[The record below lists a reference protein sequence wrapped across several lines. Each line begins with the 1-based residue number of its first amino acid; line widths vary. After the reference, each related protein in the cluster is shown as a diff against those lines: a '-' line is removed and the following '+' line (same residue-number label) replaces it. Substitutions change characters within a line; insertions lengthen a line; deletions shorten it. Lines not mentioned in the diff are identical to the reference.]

1 VTGSY
6 TGKVPSESELVRRI
20 RDLEAELS
28 SLKDIPEQAVLDDM
42 SELIVRWKPDG
53 TRLYVN
59 SAYCRLFGTTRE
71 EVIGTTF
78 WPLITDEDREQVKAR
93 IATLNPE
100 CPANT
105 GQHRA
110 MGPDGQLIWMEWV
123 DRAIFDENRRI
134 VELQSVGRDITRRV
148 QLEEDARRL
157 ARGDAAARATA
168 AIAHDLRNVLQIMSG
183 VTAVLERGNFDKRDI
198 EDLQGALHAAKSLLT
213 RLDNVSRGRVVE
225 PVDIELGERVRKM
238 EGILSAMIG
247 ARIKLVLDLHGRPCR
262 IEGDPTQIDQVLLN
276 LVRNAADAMPGG
288 GTITIQT
295 AVARQPQ
302 LATGQWPSGVE
313 RCAVLRA
320 TDTGHGIEPALLPR
334 IFEARFTTKPN
345 GQGLG
350 LATVKTI
357 VEGHKGTI
365 SVESS
370 PAGTTFELAF
380 PLVV

>member
-1 VTGSY
+1 
-6 TGKVPSESELVRRI
+6 
-20 RDLEAELS
+20 
-28 SLKDIPEQAVLDDM
+28 
-42 SELIVRWKPDG
+42 
-53 TRLYVN
+53 
-59 SAYCRLFGTTRE
+59 
-71 EVIGTTF
+71 
-78 WPLITDEDREQVKAR
+78 
-93 IATLNPE
+93 
-100 CPANT
+100 
-105 GQHRA
+105 
-110 MGPDGQLIWMEWV
+110 MEWV
-123 DRAIFDENRRI
+123 DRAIFDENRQI

-157 ARGDAAARATA
+157 ARGDAASRATA
-168 AIAHDLRNVLQIMSG
+168 AIAHDLRNVLQIISG
-183 VTAVLERGNFDKRDI
+183 VTAVLERGNYDKRDI

-225 PVDIELGERVRKM
+225 PVDIELGQRVRKM

-247 ARIKLVLDLHGRPCR
+247 ARIKLLLDLHGRPCR

-276 LVRNAADAMPGG
+276 LVRNAADAMPEG

-320 TDTGHGIEPALLPR
+320 TDTGHGIEPVHLPR
-334 IFEARFTTKPN
+334 IFEVRFTTKPN

-350 LATVKTI
+350 LAIVKTI

-370 PAGTTFELAF
+370 PAGTIFELAF